1 MIPSSPAHHVRH
13 RQVPSTVNGGGTRV
27 SLATA
32 PDDRP
37 AGSEREQKVV
47 RGPRE
52 AAITIG
58 HAGGAPRR
66 TRSRRGH
73 GAGGLQRKATPDLR
87 TSVSNQPAEQLLR
100 AGRRARPHGS
110 RGWRDRPI
118 VYDGTCELMRWL
130 VCMEGKSCR
139 VTARRRSL
147 VPVQAVMIYC
157 IFCRPAYLRWLQPRS
172 NRLTG
177 NQKWHPGCAVNIQNL
192 SLGQRTHSHEPR
204 TWFPNWQDLQKK
216 KKPSR
221 DTNWKLLGFAKK
233 QIKNLF

>member
-1 MIPSSPAHHVRH
+1 M
-13 RQVPSTVNGGGTRV
+13 NGGGTRV

-172 NRLTG
+172 NRQPEMASRFCRQYSESEFGPAHAL
-177 NQKWHPGCAVNIQNL
+177 A
-192 SLGQRTHSHEPR
+192 RTTNMVSKLAGFA
-204 TWFPNWQDLQKK
+204 TTTKKPN
-216 KKPSR
+216 PSR
-221 DTNWKLLGFAKK
+221 DTNWKLLGFA
-233 QIKNLF
+233 QIKKVCFE